1 MTPSAR
7 FTGKQI
13 VAVLMKAG
21 FRVERKH
28 GSHVFLAHQDGR
40 TTVVPIHSG
49 EIIGPGLFA
58 KILRDMELTKD
69 QFLSIHQQ
77 KK

>member
-13 VAVLMKAG
+13 VAVPMKAG
-21 FRVERKH
+21 FRVERKR
-28 GSHVFLAHQDGR
+28 GSHVFLTHRDGR

-49 EIIGPGLFA
+49 GTIGPGLLA
-58 KILRDMELTKD
+58 KILRDVELTKD

>member
-1 MTPSAR
+1 MTPSGR

-21 FRVERKH
+21 FRVERKR

-40 TTVVPIHSG
+40 ATVVPIHSG
-49 EIIGPGLFA
+49 EVIGPGLFA
-58 KILRDMELTKD
+58 KILRDVELTKD
-69 QFLSIHQQ
+69 QFVSVYQQ